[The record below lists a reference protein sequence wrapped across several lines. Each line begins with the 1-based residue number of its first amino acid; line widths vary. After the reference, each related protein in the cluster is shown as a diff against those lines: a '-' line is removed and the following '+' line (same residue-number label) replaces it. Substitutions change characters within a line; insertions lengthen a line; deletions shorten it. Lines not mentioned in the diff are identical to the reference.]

1 MIERWTWH
9 GGGLS
14 AARDRFGGAESDW
27 LDLSTGI
34 NPRSWPIPPSL
45 PIDWTR
51 LPDDEALA
59 DLEDAAARH
68 FGCAVAHVCAVPG
81 SEIALRL
88 IGGLLGGTGTVVEP
102 SYRTHVEMFDR
113 AEGVTPDRATAG
125 AGTGTAIVLANPNN
139 PDGRI
144 IDRDTLHVLHDA
156 RGSRWLVVDEAY
168 VETQPKLSLSG
179 DVSMSRRLIVLRS
192 FGKFFGL
199 AGVRLGFVIGP
210 PDFLARLRILLGA
223 WPVSAAAIAIGRHAY
238 RDRSWIAETRA
249 RLTADAARLDSVLK
263 RQGFAPRGD
272 CPLFRLIETERAHGL
287 FEHLARRH
295 ILLRPFAEHPSWLR
309 IGLPRDDAALDRLDR
324 ALADG

>member
-14 AARDRFGGAESDW
+14 AARARFGGEESDW

-34 NPRSWPIPPSL
+34 NPRPWPIPPSL
-45 PIDWTR
+45 PIDWVR

-59 DLEDAAARH
+59 SLEEAAAVH
-68 FGCAVAHVCAVPG
+68 FGCDTAHVCAVPG

-88 IGGLLGGTGTVVEP
+88 IGRVLGGAGTVVEP

-113 AEGVTPDRATAG
+113 AECVTLDRAIGG
-125 AGTGTAIVLANPNN
+125 AGTGMATVLANPNN

-144 IDRDTLHVLHDA
+144 VDRDTLFALQDA
-156 RGSRWLVVDEAY
+156 GGSRWLVVDEAY
-168 VETQPKLSLSG
+168 ADTRPELSLAG
-179 DVSMSRRLIVLRS
+179 DVTSHRRLIVLRS
-192 FGKFFGL
+192 FGKVFGL
-199 AGVRLGFVIGP
+199 AGLRLGFVIGP
-210 PDFLARLRILLGA
+210 PDFLSRLRSMLGA
-223 WPVSAAAIAIGRHAY
+223 WPVSAAAVAIGGRAY

-249 RLTADAARLDSVLK
+249 RLPVDAARLDRVLQ
-263 RQGFAPRGD
+263 RHGLAPRGA

-295 ILLRPFAEHPSWLR
+295 ILVRPFAEHPHWLR

-324 ALADG
+324 ALAGG

>member
-9 GGGLS
+9 GGGIT
-14 AARDRFGGAESDW
+14 AARDHFGGEENDW

-34 NPRSWPIPPSL
+34 NPRPWPILPSL
-45 PIDWTR
+45 PIDWAR
-51 LPDDEALA
+51 LPDDKALTG
-59 DLEDAAARH
+59 LEEAAAAH
-68 FGCAVAHVCAVPG
+68 FGCDAPYVCAVPG

-88 IGGLLGGTGTVVEP
+88 IGGLLGGAGTVVEP

-113 AEGVTPDRATAG
+113 AECVPLDRAL
-125 AGTGTAIVLANPNN
+125 AGTGKGLAIVLANPNN

-144 IDRDTLHVLHDA
+144 VDREDLLALHDVGG
-156 RGSRWLVVDEAY
+156 RRWLVVDEAY
-168 VETQPKLSLSG
+168 AEAHPQQSLAE

-199 AGVRLGFVIGP
+199 AGLRLGFVIGP
-210 PDFLARLRILLGA
+210 PDFLARLRAMLGA
-223 WPVSAAAIAIGRHAY
+223 WPLSAAAIAIGHHAY
-238 RDRSWIAETRA
+238 RDRPWIAETRA
-249 RLTADAARLDSVLK
+249 RLPTDAARLDSVLE
-263 RQGFAPRGD
+263 RHGLVPRGD
-272 CPLFRLIETERAHGL
+272 CPLFRLIESERAHGL

-295 ILLRPFAEHPSWLR
+295 ILVRPFAEHPAWLR